1 MKKNYIVIQDG
12 IKECGSAC
20 LLSIIRY
27 YGGNI
32 SLEHLLELTN
42 TTKEGTNFYDMSKA
56 AYEIGLIAKGYKIE
70 NISNLLEIENP
81 FISQIVINNYQH
93 FVVIYKIKNN
103 KLTIMDPAKGMVK
116 ISIEE
121 FSKIWTGYILTIEP
135 YKKLPEYHENNY
147 LNNIIKYVI
156 KNNKKMILNII
167 YITLI
172 TTIFT
177 CIYSYH
183 FKVIIDNY
191 LLTDKLS
198 ILVIIIIFI
207 IVLLIKLI
215 TEFLRNNLL
224 LYLNQKIDLSIITTT
239 INKIISLPYSY
250 YKNKTTGEII
260 SRINDLLYIKNVVS
274 KTITTIFLDIV
285 LSLIV
290 LIVLFTIN
298 KTMTIILFI
307 IIIIYFLVFLAYK
320 NTIKEVTNSIQE
332 DSAKVNSLL
341 VESINSYE
349 TIKGLNLENK
359 FKNKINKQ
367 YLKFINNNLELTRI
381 INNEDLIKDLVEGIT
396 ILFIIYIGIT
406 YTMDKSLTIGSLITY
421 NSLLYY
427 FINPIRNSLEFYKEL
442 YYTKNS
448 IKRINNILNYK
459 YEKLD
464 KESNLNIE
472 GNIHIENLEFSY
484 NQKNKILNNIN
495 IDIPKCN
502 KVLIL
507 GSSGSGK
514 STLLKLLYRY
524 YEVGRNNIF
533 INNYDLLDYEITDIR
548 KKVTYISQ
556 NEFLYTD
563 TIKNN
568 IILDRNITDKEFINI
583 CKLTCVDE
591 IVKDNILSYNF
602 MLEENGVN
610 ISGGQRQRI
619 ILARSLLKKSSI
631 ILIDEGLNEIDINLE
646 RKILKNI
653 FEYYKDKIIII
664 VSHRLENMDLYDEII
679 KLDNGMVK
687 DVLTKNV

>member
-1 MKKNYIVIQDG
+1 MKKNYIVLQDG

-32 SLEHLLELTN
+32 SLDKLLTLTN
-42 TTKEGTNFYDMSKA
+42 TTKEGTNFYDITKA
-56 AYEIGLIAKGYKIE
+56 AYEIGLTAKGYKIE
-70 NISNLLEIENP
+70 NIGDLLNIENP
-81 FISQIVINNYQH
+81 FISQIVINNYNH

-103 KLTIMDPAKGMVK
+103 KMTIMDPAKGMVK
-116 ISIEE
+116 LNIQE
-121 FSKIWTGYILTIEP
+121 FSKLWTGNILTIEP

-147 LNNIIKYVI
+147 LNYIINNVI
-156 KNNKKMILNII
+156 KNNKKMIINII

-172 TTIFT
+172 TTLFT
-177 CIYSYH
+177 CVYSYH

-191 LLTDKLS
+191 IYTNKLS
-198 ILVIIIIFI
+198 LIVITVIFTV
-207 IVLLIKLI
+207 VLLIKII

-239 INKIISLPYSY
+239 INKIILLPYSY
-250 YKNKTTGEII
+250 YKNKTTGETI
-260 SRINDLLYIKNVVS
+260 SRINDLLYIKNVIS

-285 LSLIV
+285 LSLVV

-298 KTMTIILFI
+298 KTMTMVLFI
-307 IIIIYFLVFLAYK
+307 IIIIYFIVFFAYK

-341 VESINSYE
+341 VESISSYE

-367 YLKFINNNLELTRI
+367 YLKTINDNLELTKI
-381 INNEDLIKDLVEGIT
+381 INNENLIKDLIEGIT
-396 ILFIIYIGIT
+396 ILFIIYLGIT
-406 YTMDKSLTIGSLITY
+406 YTMDKSITIGSLITY
-421 NSLLYY
+421 NTLLYY
-427 FINPIRNSLEFYKEL
+427 FITPIRNSLEFYNEL

-464 KESNLNIE
+464 KENNLNIE
-472 GNIHIENLEFSY
+472 GNINIKNLEFSY
-484 NQKNKILNNIN
+484 NNKTKILDNVNL
-495 IDIPKCN
+495 DIQKGN

-507 GSSGSGK
+507 GPSGSGK
-514 STLLKLLYRY
+514 STLLKILYRY
-524 YEVGRNNIF
+524 YEIGRNNIY
-533 INNYDLLDYEITDIR
+533 INNYDLLDYGLADIR
-548 KKVTYISQ
+548 KKITYISQ

-568 IILDRNITDKEFINI
+568 IILGRSITDEEFIDI
-583 CKLTCVDE
+583 CKITCVDE
-591 IVKDNILSYNF
+591 IVKDNILSYDF
-602 MLEENGVN
+602 TLEENGAN

-631 ILIDEGLNEIDINLE
+631 VLIDESLNEIDINLE

-653 FEYYKDKIIII
+653 FEYFKDKIIII
-664 VSHRLENMDLYDEII
+664 VSHRLDNIDLYDEVI
-679 KLDNGMVK
+679 KMANGKVK
-687 DVLTKNV
+687 DVLVKNG